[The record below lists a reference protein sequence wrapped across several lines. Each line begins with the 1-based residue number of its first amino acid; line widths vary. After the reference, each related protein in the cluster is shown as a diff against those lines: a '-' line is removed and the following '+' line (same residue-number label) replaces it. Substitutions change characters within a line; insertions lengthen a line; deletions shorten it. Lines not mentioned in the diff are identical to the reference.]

1 MRRASK
7 RFWLLVSL
15 LALTA
20 LGFQSGG
27 QANGLKRVE
36 ELTLAGF
43 RPGLDTI
50 QNAERV
56 YRRYF
61 HTSSRSIR
69 QAGPNQT
76 IESQFTW
83 SDFCRKQK
91 LTMTAKDEVIRSIA
105 VGSLTGSV
113 ESDCEINDTP
123 NAWATGN
130 GLSLGAPCGS
140 VAATYGKPESDST
153 SSSEIVTLESYLY
166 RFDVARTY
174 APETMEVSCDTS
186 TQKVVEIKLTAS
198 SLHGIS

>member
-7 RFWLLVSL
+7 KFWLLVSL

-27 QANGLKRVE
+27 QAHGSKRVE

-43 RPGLDTI
+43 RPGLDSI
-50 QNAERV
+50 ENAERV
-56 YRRYF
+56 NRRYF
-61 HTSSRSIR
+61 HTFRRSVR

-76 IESQFTW
+76 FESQFAW

-91 LTMTAKDEVIRSIA
+91 LTMTAEDEVIKSIA

-123 NAWATGN
+123 NGWATGN
-130 GLSLGAPCGS
+130 GLSFGDPCGS
-140 VAATYGKPESDST
+140 VRATYGKPESDTT
-153 SSSEIVTLESYLY
+153 SSRAIVTLESYLY
-166 RFDVARTY
+166 RFDVAGTY

-186 TQKVVEIKLTAS
+186 TQKVVEIKLTVS